1 MSADKL
7 YKRLCKR
14 AAKAEKQQQSLR
26 TPTPGQGAATKTYV
40 GDVKDGYLRGLAGGE
55 AHPFFDAGSRKR
67 R

>member
-14 AAKAEKQQQSLR
+14 AAKAEKQQKSLR
-26 TPTPGQGAATKTYV
+26 VSTPGQGAATKVTT
-40 GDVKDGYLRGLAGGE
+40 GDVEDGWLRGRSGE
-55 AHPFFDAGSRKR
+55 LHPHFDHGSRKR